1 MAGFSPAFNVS
12 WDASQ
17 PAPVEPGKPKLD
29 AFGVDE
35 AFASFK
41 PSFSTDVPKL
51 EVIMPEK
58 VEPCEDFTNTIAA
71 TIFAE
76 FCEKKFG
83 FTPDFSRK

>member
-1 MAGFSPAFNVS
+1 MAGFSPSFNVS
-12 WDASQ
+12 WDSPQ
-17 PAPVEPGKPKLD
+17 PAPVEAPKPKLD

-41 PSFSTDVPKL
+41 PSFSTDCPKL

-58 VEPCEDFTNTIAA
+58 VEPVQDFTNTIAA
-71 TIFAE
+71 KIFTE